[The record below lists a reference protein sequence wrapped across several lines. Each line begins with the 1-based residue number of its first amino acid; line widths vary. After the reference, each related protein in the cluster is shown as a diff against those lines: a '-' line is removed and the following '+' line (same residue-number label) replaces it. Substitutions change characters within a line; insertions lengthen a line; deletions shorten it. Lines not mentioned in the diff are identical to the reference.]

1 MILYLLVHGGG
12 GGGIGG
18 GSTQCP
24 LNACAS
30 PAPLTPLSFLTPFF
44 RVEGP
49 KPICF
54 AHRSND
60 SIQSNLIQASSCP
73 SMGDRDGGPASPGS
87 SHCRSDRSRSRGR
100 PPCRSVPLAGSS
112 SSTLQ
117 ATAQHGDGQRIIQRQ
132 RLLQQAPEDNP
143 ATPAIPSPGPPCRP
157 RTRPNLYD
165 YLVGVVERHNQLAI
179 ALETITN
186 KHTETAHCL
195 NNMVRIMENK
205 PIKYSI
211 NPSSSPLT
219 VTVVDVDT

>member
-1 MILYLLVHGGG
+1 
-12 GGGIGG
+12 
-18 GSTQCP
+18 
-24 LNACAS
+24 
-30 PAPLTPLSFLTPFF
+30 
-44 RVEGP
+44 
-49 KPICF
+49 
-54 AHRSND
+54 
-60 SIQSNLIQASSCP
+60 
-73 SMGDRDGGPASPGS
+73 MGDRDGGPASPGS

-157 RTRPNLYD
+157 QTRPNLYD

-219 VTVVDVDT
+219 VTV

>member
-1 MILYLLVHGGG
+1 
-12 GGGIGG
+12 
-18 GSTQCP
+18 
-24 LNACAS
+24 
-30 PAPLTPLSFLTPFF
+30 
-44 RVEGP
+44 
-49 KPICF
+49 
-54 AHRSND
+54 
-60 SIQSNLIQASSCP
+60 
-73 SMGDRDGGPASPGS
+73 MGDRDGGPASPGS

-143 ATPAIPSPGPPCRP
+143 ATPAIPSLGPPCRP

-165 YLVGVVERHNQLAI
+165 YLVGVVERHNKLAI

-219 VTVVDVDT
+219 VTVVDAESLLICNIDDPDWNDGDTFSGVSVCAATACRPLCHNGRP